1 MKSKFVVKTYENGW
15 YHFYLFNEKPLEV
28 DNGESLYEDV
38 SFKVDEYGLEFSGN
52 ELVKNGEVRDT
63 AKFRHTIFGSNYVIH
78 IS

>member
-15 YHFYLFNEKPLEV
+15 YHFYLFSEKPLEV
-28 DNGESLYEDV
+28 DNGESLYEDA
-38 SFKVDEYGLEFSGN
+38 SFKVGEYGLEFSGN
-52 ELVKNGEVRDT
+52 ELIKNGEIRDT